1 MKLKDYILNEE
12 NEQKKIVWDTEQ
24 LKIYKDLERSYDEAY
39 NSILNY
45 LSQLGEKNVTS
56 RVEEHLSKIKILID
70 RLYRKRYRGKTNWHS
85 YGK

>member
-1 MKLKDYILNEE
+1 
-12 NEQKKIVWDTEQ
+12 
-24 LKIYKDLERSYDEAY
+24 
-39 NSILNY
+39 
-45 LSQLGEKNVTS
+45 VTS